1 MSLPFALGFLTAVFV
16 IFPLVE
22 RITSAKQ
29 VQLMTG
35 ISGYT
40 YWLSNLIWDQG
51 VYIASSGLMIL
62 LLYVLDTGGVITNF
76 GAAGGVTLMTFLYGI
91 AGTLFAYLF
100 TFQFKT
106 SATGFAAVIV
116 INVFVGMIMPIT
128 VYTLRLGGT
137 DGLIKAS
144 DSLRYIF
151 SPIAIFPYARGIL
164 DLIKVPLQILLLA
177 CASQVKRPLPGITDF
192 R

>member
-22 RITSAKQ
+22 RVTSAKQ
-29 VQLMTG
+29 VQIMTG
-35 ISGYT
+35 ISGHT
-40 YWLSNLIWDQG
+40 YWLSNLVWDQG
-51 VYIASSGLMIL
+51 IYVASSGLMIL

-106 SATGFAAVIV
+106 SATGFAALIV
-116 INVFVGMIMPIT
+116 INLFVGMIMPIL

-137 DGLIKAS
+137 DKLIIAA

-151 SPIAIFPYARGIL
+151 SPIAIFPYGRGLL
-164 DLIKVPLQILLLA
+164 DLIKVHFAYFVYCL
-177 CASQVKRPLPGITDF
+177 CQV
-192 R
+192 

>member
-1 MSLPFALGFLTAVFV
+1 MQNTYSADAIPASIWIYGMSLPMSLGILTSLFV

-22 RITSAKQ
+22 RITNAKQ
-29 VQLMTG
+29 VQIMTG

-51 VYIASSGLMIL
+51 IFFASAGLMIL

-100 TFQFKT
+100 TFNFKT
-106 SATGFAAVIV
+106 SATGFTLIIV
-116 INVFVGMIMPIT
+116 INLVAGNVIPLL
-128 VYTLRLGGT
+128 VWSLRLGNT
-137 DGLIKAS
+137 DGLIIAS

-151 SPIAIFPYARGIL
+151 SPFAIFPYARGLL
-164 DLIKVPLQILLLA
+164 DLIKVPI
-177 CASQVKRPLPGITDF
+177 F
-192 R
+192 